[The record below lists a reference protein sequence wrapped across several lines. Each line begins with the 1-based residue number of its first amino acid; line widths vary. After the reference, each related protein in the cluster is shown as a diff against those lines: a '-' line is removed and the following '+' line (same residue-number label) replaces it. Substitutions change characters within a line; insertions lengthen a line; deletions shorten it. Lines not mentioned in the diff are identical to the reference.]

1 VDLRVERAALVELR
15 VERAALADAVA
26 WTARTLPKGAG
37 PLSGILVVAGDNEM
51 SLSSFDLD
59 MSSCATIEAVV
70 EQPGQALVSGRL
82 LVDIA
87 RSLPKH
93 GVTIATEPSRV
104 LLRCGRSEFVLP
116 LMPDDEYPPLPSMPP
131 VVGRTPGATFAH
143 AIAQTAIATA
153 KSDNMPLF
161 TGIRMEIDGENLTLA
176 ATDRYRLAVR
186 ELSWTPEAV
195 GFTREVI
202 VPGRGLAD
210 VARSLSGAADVHLA
224 LSADER
230 ELGIESGGKRFTTRL
245 LEGQFPRFRELLP
258 STFTSTVRMDTA
270 ELIEAVKRVA
280 LVAERHAPV
289 RLDVLKDEVVLRA
302 GISEETHA
310 TEAVAAVLDGQPM
323 TIAFNPT
330 FLLDGLAE
338 LEGSV
343 TAIRYNEATKPAVIV
358 GAADMTADPD
368 TSFRYLLMPVKV

>member
-1 VDLRVERAALVELR
+1 MELR
-15 VERAALADAVA
+15 VERGALADAVA

-37 PLSGILVVAGDNEM
+37 TLSGILLTAQANELT
-51 SLSSFDLD
+51 LSSYDLD
-59 MSSCATIEAVV
+59 MSSGATTDAVV
-70 EQPGQALVSGRL
+70 EHGGRVLVSGRL

-87 RSLPKH
+87 RSLPHH
-93 GVTIATEPSRV
+93 GVTIQAEAAKV

-116 LMPDDEYPPLPSMPP
+116 LMPDEEYPPLPEMPP
-131 VVGRTPGATFAH
+131 IVGRTPGSTFAK
-143 AIAQTAIATA
+143 AIAQTAIATS
-153 KSDNMPLF
+153 KSDTMPLF
-161 TGIRMEIDGENLTLA
+161 TGIRLEIDGENLTLA

-202 VPGRGLAD
+202 VPSRGLSE

-224 LSADER
+224 LSGDER
-230 ELGIESGGKRFTTRL
+230 ELGIESAGKRFTTRL
-245 LEGQFPRFRELLP
+245 LEGQFPKFRDLLP
-258 STFTSTVRMDTA
+258 SAFASTVRVDTA
-270 ELIEAVKRVA
+270 ELAEAVKRVA

-289 RLDVLKDEVVLRA
+289 RLDIGADEIVLRA

-310 TEAVAAVLDGQPM
+310 TEVVAAVLEGEGM

-330 FLLDGLAE
+330 FLLDGLGE
-338 LEGSV
+338 LDGTV
-343 TAIRYNEATKPAVIV
+343 TAIRYNESTKPAVIV

-368 TSFRYLLMPVKV
+368 PSFRYLLMPVKV